1 VQQSLGWN
9 TTAVQAGSAKLVFLD
24 KGNRLAQ
31 LCRAQSRGVA
41 TASSTEN
48 NDIKIVLSQNGL
60 LDKVS

>member
-1 VQQSLGWN
+1 VKKCLGWN
-9 TTAVQAGSAKLVFLD
+9 ATAVKAGSAELVFLD
-24 KGNRLAQ
+24 KGNGLAQ
-31 LCRAQSRGVA
+31 LCRAQSGGIA

>member
-1 VQQSLGWN
+1 
-9 TTAVQAGSAKLVFLD
+9 VQAGSAKLVFLD

-31 LCRAQSRGVA
+31 LSRAQSCGVA